1 MGNASD
7 ERQCQPRQGFL
18 EKLKSF
24 LFFCD
29 APYLGLLFIA
39 AYGALYWWFFQ
50 ALVLYVPIG
59 GLLPR
64 LLWVVSAGVVL
75 CPLWIAISVLALH
88 AIVTTL
94 GKPKGLHAF
103 LVIAGV
109 LVNPVG
115 IGLICWS
122 LFRQRKWLPFILM
135 LATGLLLCLPP
146 VFCLLDM
153 VWWLPVDWLFV
164 VPVAAFAVTALSRP
178 LPTGRTSR
186 LQVAWAFLPG
196 VLACFLLGYCKMQEC
211 GIRRDTA
218 RIKASIGERLD
229 CPMDTE
235 SLRQRLESG
244 FPVSQEPLKTLFA
257 IREDMDGGVFRYL
270 KGHER
275 REELKAILQQFQETH
290 ADYVN
295 AAEALMQLPPQR
307 IQHRIPDDSESI
319 YSTPLPEARWFR
331 AVARYYGVMMRADAG
346 DKRRVADCNQAMAS
360 VRDWLLKNTILIE
373 TLVAS
378 SIEQMRLGAL
388 CYCLPYAEYTED
400 EWRMLVGGELD
411 WRDAYA
417 RVIAD
422 ELVWQ
427 DDLIRWIF
435 NVSGNPADFVKREL
449 DLPGSMPRAIL
460 RRWVE
465 MDCHLGLKYAEK
477 DISIVLDGDKK
488 DALAL
493 EEEAK
498 EALDRQFAL
507 LSIRMRPHTAT
518 IMTMIQQARKRH
530 AMAMLAWQVM
540 DYRRRHDGT
549 LPESLADLSPEG
561 GMPSVDGT
569 PVLYEKGEL
578 EIRARND
585 ARTTFRG
592 FRLYCPDEGTAG
604 TTGKNARCFVLVPL
618 EE

>member
-1 MGNASD
+1 
-7 ERQCQPRQGFL
+7 
-18 EKLKSF
+18 
-24 LFFCD
+24 
-29 APYLGLLFIA
+29 
-39 AYGALYWWFFQ
+39 
-50 ALVLYVPIG
+50 
-59 GLLPR
+59 
-64 LLWVVSAGVVL
+64 
-75 CPLWIAISVLALH
+75 
-88 AIVTTL
+88 
-94 GKPKGLHAF
+94 
-103 LVIAGV
+103 
-109 LVNPVG
+109 
-115 IGLICWS
+115 
-122 LFRQRKWLPFILM
+122 
-135 LATGLLLCLPP
+135 
-146 VFCLLDM
+146 
-153 VWWLPVDWLFV
+153 
-164 VPVAAFAVTALSRP
+164 
-178 LPTGRTSR
+178 
-186 LQVAWAFLPG
+186 
-196 VLACFLLGYCKMQEC
+196 
-211 GIRRDTA
+211 
-218 RIKASIGERLD
+218 
-229 CPMDTE
+229 
-235 SLRQRLESG
+235 
-244 FPVSQEPLKTLFA
+244 
-257 IREDMDGGVFRYL
+257 
-270 KGHER
+270 
-275 REELKAILQQFQETH
+275 
-290 ADYVN
+290 
-295 AAEALMQLPPQR
+295 MQLPPQR

-319 YSTPLPEARWFR
+319 FSTPLPETRWFR

-435 NVSGNPADFVKREL
+435 NVSGTPADFVKREL

-477 DISIVLDGDKK
+477 DISIVLDGDGK

-493 EEEAK
+493 EEEAR
-498 EALDRQFAL
+498 EAFDRQFAL
-507 LSIRMRPHTAT
+507 LSTMMRPHTAT

-578 EIRARND
+578 EIQARGD

-604 TTGKNARCFVLVPL
+604 TTGKNARCFVLAPL

>member
-1 MGNASD
+1 
-7 ERQCQPRQGFL
+7 
-18 EKLKSF
+18 
-24 LFFCD
+24 
-29 APYLGLLFIA
+29 
-39 AYGALYWWFFQ
+39 
-50 ALVLYVPIG
+50 
-59 GLLPR
+59 
-64 LLWVVSAGVVL
+64 
-75 CPLWIAISVLALH
+75 
-88 AIVTTL
+88 
-94 GKPKGLHAF
+94 
-103 LVIAGV
+103 
-109 LVNPVG
+109 
-115 IGLICWS
+115 
-122 LFRQRKWLPFILM
+122 M
-135 LATGLLLCLPP
+135 LATGLLLSLLP

-153 VWWLPVDWLFV
+153 VWWLLVDWLFV
-164 VPVAAFAVTALSRP
+164 VPVVAFAVTALSRP
-178 LPTGRTSR
+178 LPTGRISR
-186 LQVAWAFLPG
+186 LQVSWAFLPG

-295 AAEALMQLPPQR
+295 AAEALMQLPPHR

-319 YSTPLPEARWFR
+319 YSTALPEARWFR

-346 DKRRVADCNQAMAS
+346 DKRLVADCNQAMAS

-373 TLVAS
+373 TIVAS
-378 SIEQMRLGAL
+378 SIEEMRLGSL

-417 RVIAD
+417 RGIAD
-422 ELVWQ
+422 ELVKQ

-435 NVSGNPADFVKREL
+435 NVSGTPADFVKREL

-477 DISIVLDGDKK
+477 GISIVLDGDEK

-493 EEEAK
+493 EEEAR
-498 EALDRQFAL
+498 ETFDRQFAL
-507 LSIRMRPHTAT
+507 LSIRMRPHTASIVT
-518 IMTMIQQARKRH
+518 IIQQARNRH

-549 LPESLADLSPEG
+549 LPE
-561 GMPSVDGT
+561 
-569 PVLYEKGEL
+569 
-578 EIRARND
+578 
-585 ARTTFRG
+585 
-592 FRLYCPDEGTAG
+592 
-604 TTGKNARCFVLVPL
+604 
-618 EE
+618 